1 MTVQPIAGYPAVID
15 VKSLDRWL
23 CVPAFRQV
31 CPYQQ
36 FHYLESTVTL
46 QAHFYKMSKYRN
58 RRRQLRVSDRR
69 LLKYSMDISPDSAL
83 GQ

>member
-1 MTVQPIAGYPAVID
+1 
-15 VKSLDRWL
+15 
-23 CVPAFRQV
+23 
-31 CPYQQ
+31 
-36 FHYLESTVTL
+36 L

-83 GQ
+83 YMDSSSLANSFSDQS